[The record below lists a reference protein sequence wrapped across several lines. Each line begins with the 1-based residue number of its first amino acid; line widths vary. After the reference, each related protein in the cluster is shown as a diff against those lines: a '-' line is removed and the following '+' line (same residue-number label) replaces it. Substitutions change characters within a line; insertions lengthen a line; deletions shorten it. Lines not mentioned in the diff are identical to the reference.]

1 MNRKIER
8 DLDKNKS
15 NKFKRKQDG
24 MSFIDKFK
32 ENLKSNPKLNII
44 FNIAVLVVIP
54 CLIIGATVAK
64 YISEDEVDMAYSAKN
79 FYFES
84 DLLKEDITDA
94 EYNYAEGI
102 DSISFYLKNNA
113 DSLRFSEVDI
123 NYTATL
129 TKDGTVIDIKTGTI
143 AKDAVN
149 TSAVQFDNL
158 EGGEYVVTAEAT
170 SPYSKTLTGKFIL
183 AGVDKTLSWDIVD
196 SANSP
201 IVELTVTS
209 KGYDGLITI
218 SYPEGIQP
226 DNTDSKLETV
236 TSTYVTSRFE
246 KSSSY
251 TYTFFKTNP
260 ATVFT
265 KDSFSVIKGS

>member
-1 MNRKIER
+1 MNRKIEQ
-8 DLDKNKS
+8 DLDKTKN
-15 NKFKRKQDG
+15 NKFKRKQNG
-24 MSFIDKFK
+24 ISFIDKFK
-32 ENLKSNPKLNII
+32 ENLKRNPKLNIV
-44 FNIAVLVVIP
+44 FNILMLVVIP
-54 CLIIGATVAK
+54 CLIIGASVAK

-84 DLLKEDITDA
+84 DLLEEDIANA
-94 EYNYAEGI
+94 EYSYAEGI

-123 NYTATL
+123 SYTATL
-129 TKDGTVIDIKTGTI
+129 TKDGNVIDTKTGTI

-149 TSAVQFDNL
+149 TSVVQFDNL
-158 EGGEYVVTAEAT
+158 DAGEYVVTATAT
-170 SPYSKTLTGKFIL
+170 SPYSKTLTGKFTL
-183 AGVDKTLSWDIVD
+183 AGVDKTLNWTIVD

-209 KGYDGLITI
+209 EGYDGLITI
-218 SYPEGIQP
+218 TYPEGIQP

-236 TSTYVTSRFE
+236 TSTYVTSKFE

-251 TYTFFKTNP
+251 TYTFFKNNP

-265 KDSFSVIKGS
+265 KDNFSVTKGS